1 MENKWKNKNFFQSL
15 KNAINGIKYVFIN
28 GSNFKIQLLFAL
40 VAIIIGIILKISNVE
55 FAILTLTI
63 FMVLICECINTAI
76 EKIVDMYTL
85 EYNEL
90 AKIIK
95 DVAAGSVTLSAI
107 ASVIVGCFIFLEKII
122 KIIM

>member
-15 KNAINGIKYVFIN
+15 KNAINGIKYVFVN
-28 GSNFKIQLLFAL
+28 GNNFKIQLIFAF
-40 VAIIIGIILKISNVE
+40 VAFMIGIILKISNVE

-63 FMVLICECINTAI
+63 FLVLICECVNTAI

-85 EYNEL
+85 EYNEI

-95 DVAAGSVTLSAI
+95 DVSAGSVTVSAI
-107 ASVIVGCFIFLEKII
+107 SSIIIGCFIFLEKII
-122 KIIM
+122 KILW

>member
-28 GSNFKIQLLFAL
+28 GSNFKIQLVFAL
-40 VAIIIGIILKISNVE
+40 VAIIIGILLKISNVE

-107 ASVIVGCFIFLEKII
+107 ASVIVGCFILLEKII